1 MGPVGAKTEEEEE
14 GGCASNRPRNER
26 EKEVGHPSP
35 LDTRHLR
42 ARTRTLWLARVRAN
56 LGPSGSRGGWPPDWT
71 NSSNRTYTRPL
82 SLARSCSLPPSL
94 PARENPFQ
102 STTSFRSRSRSREQ
116 WSIGFRLSLANI
128 PCSFYGRFYC
138 FRYPISINQLAPSEG
153 IGLSGVNKSFFN
165 NS

>member
-82 SLARSCSLPPSL
+82 SLSLAPSLPPSL
-94 PARENPFQ
+94 PERTLFNQPPRFDLVPVRESNGRLDSVCPSPIYLVRFTADFTVSDIRFQ
-102 STTSFRSRSRSREQ
+102 
-116 WSIGFRLSLANI
+116 L
-128 PCSFYGRFYC
+128 
-138 FRYPISINQLAPSEG
+138 ISSPPRRV
-153 IGLSGVNKSFFN
+153 SG
-165 NS
+165 